1 MEIEDLRRLDIPLIG
16 INVPVTQGFS
26 ATIGIDE
33 YASMRLVVEH
43 LHDLG
48 HHRVCFVCS
57 ELKHA
62 PLPYSA
68 DLRSDAFLRA
78 CHDVGESIEP
88 LLIHVPREVD
98 EPENYA
104 ISQLLTCSPRLRQS
118 VV

>member
-1 MEIEDLRRLDIPLIG
+1 M
-16 INVPVTQGFS
+16 
-26 ATIGIDE
+26 
-33 YASMRLVVEH
+33 
-43 LHDLG
+43 
-48 HHRVCFVCS
+48 
-57 ELKHA
+57 KHA

-104 ISQLLTCSPRLRQS
+104 IAIADMLAAAYGSLLFE
-118 VV
+118 